1 MAETFIINFQ
11 KLVKYLCIY
20 FLFSAQIASFLPNF
34 GIIFSPHIEDFIDQ
48 LIAETNQGYAN
59 SEIPVTVTKLCQE
72 MATVH
77 DTPSSG
83 DLLDSFM
90 GMKESYE
97 DRRNILLQICQEQTA
112 DFYRK

>member
-1 MAETFIINFQ
+1 MP
-11 KLVKYLCIY
+11 
-20 FLFSAQIASFLPNF
+20 LFSQIF

-97 DRRNILLQICQEQTA
+97 DRGNILLQVCQEQTA
-112 DFYRK
+112 DDFGSIIIKQISLQNIDR